1 MVKQT
6 PADCEE
12 RESTM
17 PKAILVNPKDNVAVA
32 VEPVRKG
39 DEILVQTEPPL
50 RLTAATDVTVYHK
63 FALQDLSRGDSIV
76 KYGEEI
82 GVATE
87 DIPKGAHVHVH
98 NVTSRSLLEDE
109 TLRVPKAPRL

>member
-1 MVKQT
+1 
-6 PADCEE
+6 
-12 RESTM
+12 M

-39 DEILVQTEPPL
+39 DEILVQTEPPF
-50 RLTAATDVTVYHK
+50 RLIAATDVTVYHK
-63 FALQDLSRGDSIV
+63 FALRDLSKGESII

-82 GVATE
+82 GVATA
-87 DIPKGAHVHVH
+87 DISKGAHVHVH

-109 TLRVPKAPRL
+109 MLRAPNPPRL

>member
-1 MVKQT
+1 M
-6 PADCEE
+6 
-12 RESTM
+12 
-17 PKAILVNPKDNVAVA
+17 KAFIKIHPSDMVAVA
-32 VEPVRKG
+32 LKPLSAGETLDVDGQAVT
-39 DEILVQTEPPL
+39 LTEDIPQG
-50 RLTAATDVTVYHK
+50 HK

-98 NVTSRSLLEDE
+98 NVISRSLLENE